1 MQLRRI
7 RKIKFLFWVTNTKK
21 ALDKTKNNTHR
32 KNTKHTM
39 HTETVWARVRV
50 ITSAAEA
57 LLHLVEL
64 VLVDMEGEEHVGV
77 TRVLLHFC

>member
-1 MQLRRI
+1 LQLRRI

-21 ALDKTKNNTHR
+21 ALDKTKNNTQR
-32 KNTKHTM
+32 KNTKLN
-39 HTETVWARVRV
+39 TETVWARVRV